1 MKFYK
6 SNFLFLIIALFIL
19 SLPLLACS
27 GSIEEKTND
36 ELNMNNEI
44 ELIVD
49 GMSFSGTLYDNA
61 TTKSFRAL
69 LPLSVEMKDYSDN
82 EKYYN
87 LSEDLPTHSI
97 NLKTVS
103 SGDLMLFGSS
113 TLVLFYEEFNTS
125 YSYSKIAK
133 VEDAERLSVLLR
145 GKKSVNITFQL
156 KNKIQ
161 KTNNMKQTEIF
172 PKGLKAEANFV
183 GTAWVEMLVTDSNK
197 TFDTQVYNV
206 TFEPGCRNSWHAHPG
221 GQLLLVT
228 SGTGYYQEKGK
239 PIQLLKVG
247 DVVEINPNVVH
258 WHGATPNDTFV
269 HIGITTQVENGD
281 AIWYDPVTDEEYNSY
296 QE

>member
-1 MKFYK
+1 MV
-6 SNFLFLIIALFIL
+6 ALRR
-19 SLPLLACS
+19 
-27 GSIEEKTND
+27 KTND

-44 ELIVD
+44 ELIVE
-49 GMSFSGTLYDNA
+49 GKSFSGTLYDNA
-61 TTKSFRAL
+61 TAKAFRAL
-69 LPLSVEMKDYSDN
+69 LPLSVEMKDYNDN

-97 NLKTVS
+97 NPKTVS
-103 SGDLMLFGSS
+103 SGDLMIFGSS

-145 GKKSVNITFQL
+145 GKKSVDITIQL

-161 KTNNMKQTEIF
+161 KTSNMKQTEIF

-183 GTAWVEMLVTDSNK
+183 GTAWVKMLVTDSNK

-247 DVVEINPNVVH
+247 DVVEIKPNVVH

-269 HIGITTQVENGD
+269 HIGITTQVEKGD
-281 AIWYDPVTDEEYNSY
+281 AIWYDSVTDEEYNSY